1 MKNSVGIQG
10 LVFLCNTKKRGEI
23 MKDYI
28 FIIGPSG
35 VGKTTL
41 AKGLFEH
48 YKGVYF
54 EQNMIPEF
62 GIPDNVDEGKYEEEV
77 LWESSVE
84 LLKYFHNKGIKNII
98 ALDFNDL
105 RTREIPTVFKG
116 TNFITLKLI
125 SSIYEQNKNQML
137 ERGEKGLVDLE
148 LLEVSTIKIMNR
160 ELLPNEVLLDVA
172 NKSKEEVLKEAIN
185 IIDNYDCKLDY
196 EYTEPPKE
204 LFYSWVQSDGLRK

>member
-1 MKNSVGIQG
+1 
-10 LVFLCNTKKRGEI
+10 

-62 GIPDNVDEGKYEEEV
+62 GIPNDVDEGKYEEEI
-77 LWESSVE
+77 LWESSIE
-84 LLKYFHNKGIKNII
+84 LLKYFHTKGIKNII
-98 ALDFNDL
+98 GLDFNDL
-105 RTREIPTVFKG
+105 RTGDIPIIFKG

-125 SSIYEQNKNQML
+125 STNYDQNKNQMI

-148 LLEVSTIKIMNR
+148 LLEVSTKKIMNR
-160 ELLPNEVLLDVA
+160 ELLPNEVLIDVA
-172 NKSKEEVLKEAIN
+172 GKTKEEVLNEAIS
-185 IIDNYDCKLDY
+185 IIDNYENKLNY
-196 EYTEPPKE
+196 EYEKPSKE

>member
-1 MKNSVGIQG
+1 M
-10 LVFLCNTKKRGEI
+10 LVKQLLLK
-23 MKDYI
+23 
-28 FIIGPSG
+28 
-35 VGKTTL
+35 
-41 AKGLFEH
+41 
-48 YKGVYF
+48 VYL
-54 EQNMIPEF
+54 NIPEF

-77 LWESSVE
+77 LWESSIE
-84 LLKYFHNKGIKNII
+84 LLKYFHNKGVKNII

-105 RTREIPTVFKG
+105 RTREIPTIFKG
-116 TNFITLKLI
+116 TNFITLKLV
-125 SSIYEQNKNQML
+125 SSNYEQNKNQML
-137 ERGEKGLVDLE
+137 SRGEKGLVDLE
-148 LLEVSTIKIMNR
+148 LLEVSTKKIMSR

>member
-1 MKNSVGIQG
+1 
-10 LVFLCNTKKRGEI
+10 

-62 GIPDNVDEGKYEEEV
+62 VIPALVDGGKYEEEV
-77 LWESSVE
+77 LWQSSVE
-84 LLKYFHNKGIKNII
+84 LLQYFHNKGIKNII

-105 RTREIPTVFKG
+105 RTIEIPNIFKG
-116 TNFITLKLI
+116 TNFITIKLI
-125 SSIYEQNKNQML
+125 SSDYEQNKNQML

-148 LLEVSTIKIMNR
+148 LLEVSTKKIMNR
-160 ELLPNEVLLDVA
+160 KLLPNEVLLDVA
-172 NKSKEEVLKEAIN
+172 DKSKEKVLQEAIEL
-185 IIDNYDCKLDY
+185 IDNYESKIDY
-196 EYTEPPKE
+196 EYEEPSKE
-204 LFYSWVQSDGLRK
+204 LFYSWVQSDELRR